1 MHARSLKQVCSVVFL
16 FASIWLLTA
25 NAVFRSTLDYQGY
38 LANESGVPVDGSVD
52 IEFSIY
58 DIDAGG
64 IPLWTDKRLVAVRK
78 GLFNVE
84 LGGLAKP
91 FPTGLFEKPLWLGLK
106 AAGSG
111 ELLPRR
117 PISSAGFSLRA
128 QDSAPTALDR

>member
-1 MHARSLKQVCSVVFL
+1 MRAMSLKQVCSVLFL

-38 LANESGVPVDGSVD
+38 LANESGLPFDGSVD

-64 IPLWTDKRLVAVRK
+64 IPLWTDTRMVAVQE

-84 LGGLAKP
+84 LGGIAKP
-91 FPTGLFEKPLWLGLK
+91 FPAGLFETPLWLGLK
-106 AAGSG
+106 VGHAG
-111 ELLPRR
+111 EMLPRR
-117 PISSAGFSLRA
+117 SISNAGSPFGA
-128 QDSAPTALDR
+128 QYSAPAELRR